1 MVLTFTKE
9 GKNATWFDEVL
20 LGSDDPME
28 KAIELAHLLRNTKK
42 IACKCIV

>member
-28 KAIELAHLLRNTKK
+28 ESY
-42 IACKCIV
+42 